1 MENVVP
7 MEDTGTISMDNVLM
21 EIIKFGVKNI
31 LMDQKLNAKVVLI
44 SLKIQNNQEEIQ
56 ALA

>member
-1 MENVVP
+1 